1 MLSVYT
7 LYMDKTQMH
16 FATERVNGSAKTAC
30 GAVVAAD
37 RAMDVGYGFYVDC
50 PTCKVAAKAA
60 REAMWLQRA

>member
-1 MLSVYT
+1 
-7 LYMDKTQMH
+7 MH

-30 GAVVAAD
+30 GTVVAAD